1 MIQENLKEEIK
12 NRLKLSDVISKKIS
26 LKRKGENRFVALC
39 PFHNEKT
46 PSFNVQDDKGFYH
59 CFGCG
64 KHGDIFNF
72 VMEIDNLDFKEA
84 IKYLSEQ
91 AGISIN
97 NVTIRRNV
105 KLLKILQEA
114 KLFFINT
121 LSTDEGILA
130 RKYLIKR
137 KINNALCKDFD
148 IGYAPPRH
156 SKMGLINHLVK
167 KGFSF
172 DEIVKSGLGK
182 KKNDAVH
189 GYFYERLIIPIHS
202 KEGNVVAFG
211 GRVISEGNP
220 KYLNSPENEVFSKRN
235 IVFGINNV
243 NKNNRLKDSV
253 ILCEGYMDVISLKR
267 NGFSALACLGTSAT
281 DYQLEQIINLYD
293 KIFVVFDGDEAGKN
307 ATLRV
312 FDKILALLKLGKI
325 FKFVFLPNNLDPEEF
340 IDQEGLLAFEK
351 KLEQAYSV
359 TDIIWLMG
367 MKIKKDEQPETIAKV
382 WDFLRKKVNLINNN
396 NLKLA
401 VKDEL
406 EKRIRKFR
414 LEHKEIQYNSN
425 NYRKLNLKL
434 PFFGLDIRFKAIL
447 LLIVYYPSMFFEMQK
462 KIEETNFVNLKFN
475 KIKEEI
481 LKIFLLTPNITSKEL
496 IKELQNKGFSDQL
509 DNFDFEIIFSRF
521 LINKDEL
528 NKEKCKNL
536 LNELLDMIK
545 KTQTSNVKV

>member
-1 MIQENLKEEIK
+1 MIQENIKEEIK
-12 NRLKLSDVISKKIS
+12 NRLKLSDIVSKKIS
-26 LKRKGENRFVALC
+26 LKKKGENRFLALC

-46 PSFNVQDDKGFYH
+46 PSFNVQDDKGFFH

-91 AGISIN
+91 AGISITN
-97 NVTIRRNV
+97 STYKKNV
-105 KLLKILQEA
+105 KLLKILEEA
-114 KLFFINT
+114 NLFFINT
-121 LSTDEGILA
+121 LHSDEGAAA

-137 KINNALCKDFD
+137 KINDDLCKEFL
-148 IGYAPPRH
+148 IGYAPQRN
-156 SKMGLINHLVK
+156 SKTGLIDHLIK
-167 KGFSF
+167 KGISY
-172 DEIVKSGLGK
+172 DEIIKSGLGK
-182 KKNDAVH
+182 KKDGLVN
-189 GYFYERLIIPIHS
+189 GYFYGRLIIPIIS
-202 KEGNVVAFG
+202 KAGNVVGFG
-211 GRVISEGNP
+211 GRLLGEGNP

-235 IVFGINNV
+235 TVFGLHNIN
-243 NKNNRLKDSV
+243 KKKMDKDMV

-281 DYQLEQIINLYD
+281 DYQIEQIINLYD
-293 KIFVVFDGDEAGKN
+293 KVFVVFDGDEAGKN

-312 FDKILALLKLGKI
+312 FDKILTLLKLGKI
-325 FKFVFLPNNLDPEEF
+325 FKFVFLPKNLDPEEF
-340 IDQEGLLAFEK
+340 IDQEGVLSFEK

-367 MKIKKDEQPETIAKV
+367 MKIKKDEQPETIARV
-382 WDFLRKKVNLINNN
+382 WDFLRKKVNLIKNS

-406 EKRIRKFR
+406 EKRIRKLR
-414 LEHKEIQYNSN
+414 LENKEIPYYSDYN
-425 NYRKLNLKL
+425 KKVHLKL
-434 PFFGLDIRFKAIL
+434 PSFGLDLRFKAIL
-447 LLIVYYPSMFFEMQK
+447 LLIVYYPDLFLELQK
-462 KIEETNFVNLKFN
+462 KIEETIFVNIKFN
-475 KIKEEI
+475 QIKEEI

-509 DNFDFEIIFSRF
+509 ENFDFEKIFSRF
-521 LINKDEL
+521 LISRDEL

-536 LNELLDMIK
+536 LNELLDMVK
-545 KTQTSNVKV
+545 KNKTPKDKN

>member
-1 MIQENLKEEIK
+1 MAM
-12 NRLKLSDVISKKIS
+12 RSVINS
-26 LKRKGENRFVALC
+26 LY
-39 PFHNEKT
+39 
-46 PSFNVQDDKGFYH
+46 S
-59 CFGCG
+59 
-64 KHGDIFNF
+64 
-72 VMEIDNLDFKEA
+72 
-84 IKYLSEQ
+84 
-91 AGISIN
+91 
-97 NVTIRRNV
+97 
-105 KLLKILQEA
+105 
-114 KLFFINT
+114 
-121 LSTDEGILA
+121 DEGAAA

-137 KINNALCKDFD
+137 KINNDLCKEFL
-148 IGYAPPRH
+148 IGYAPQRN
-156 SKMGLINHLVK
+156 SKTRLIDHLIK
-167 KGFSF
+167 KGISY
-172 DEIVKSGLGK
+172 DEIIKSGLGK
-182 KKNDAVH
+182 KKDGLVN
-189 GYFYERLIIPIHS
+189 GYFYGRLIIPIIS
-202 KEGNVVAFG
+202 KAGNVVGFG
-211 GRVISEGNP
+211 GRLLGEGNP

-235 IVFGINNV
+235 IVFGINNI
-243 NKNNRLKDSV
+243 NKNNNRLKDSV

-312 FDKILALLKLGKI
+312 FDKILAMLKLGKI

-340 IDQEGLLAFEK
+340 VDQEGLLALEK

-367 MKIKKDEQPETIAKV
+367 MKIKKDEQPETIARV
-382 WDFLRKKVNLINNN
+382 WDFLRKKVNLIKNS

-406 EKRIRKFR
+406 EKRIRKLR
-414 LEHKEIQYNSN
+414 LENKEIPYYSDYN
-425 NYRKLNLKL
+425 KKVHLKL
-434 PFFGLDIRFKAIL
+434 PSFGLDLRFKAIL